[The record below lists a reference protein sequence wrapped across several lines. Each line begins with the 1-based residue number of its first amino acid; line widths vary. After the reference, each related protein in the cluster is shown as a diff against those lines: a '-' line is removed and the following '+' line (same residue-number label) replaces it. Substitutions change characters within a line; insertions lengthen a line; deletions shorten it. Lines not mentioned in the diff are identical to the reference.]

1 MLLSIYEKLV
11 YKDNDE
17 ETEVWVWLFCCSLLL
32 QQ

>member
-1 MLLSIYEKLV
+1 V